1 MLNTLMRATVKI
13 LICCLLAASFA
24 APVHAQLKADQV
36 LVKKSERKLYLLRK
50 GIIYETFHVVLGPRP
65 QGHKLTEG
73 DERTPEGRY
82 VLDYKKPDS
91 PFYRAIHISY
101 PNEAD
106 RDRAARAGLHPG
118 GEIMIHGH
126 PRTDPALAEDA
137 RFFNWTNGCI
147 AVANEDMDIIWESV
161 DVGTPITIEP

>member
-1 MLNTLMRATVKI
+1 MRAVVTPI
-13 LICCLLAASFA
+13 LYFFLTIGFASGA
-24 APVHAQLKADQV
+24 HAQLKADLV

-50 GIIYETFHVVLGPRP
+50 GIIYETFHVVFGPRP

-73 DERTPEGRY
+73 DERTPEGDY
-82 VLDYKKPDS
+82 ILDHKKSNS

-101 PNEAD
+101 PNAAD
-106 RDRAARAGLHPG
+106 RERAARAGVDPG
-118 GEIMIHGH
+118 GHIMIHGH
-126 PRTDPALAEDA
+126 PRAERAIAEDA

-147 AVANEDMDIIWESV
+147 AVANEDMTIIWEAV